1 MNDSARTC
9 AVSYCGASLVRTV
22 VRSLVIPMCWTCSHP
37 SPDLMCIVCIVMIV
51 CDIYFVLWM
60 WNGC

>member
-37 SPDLMCIVCIVMIV
+37 SPDLIVLFVVMIV
-51 CDIYFVLWM
+51 CCDI
-60 WNGC
+60 